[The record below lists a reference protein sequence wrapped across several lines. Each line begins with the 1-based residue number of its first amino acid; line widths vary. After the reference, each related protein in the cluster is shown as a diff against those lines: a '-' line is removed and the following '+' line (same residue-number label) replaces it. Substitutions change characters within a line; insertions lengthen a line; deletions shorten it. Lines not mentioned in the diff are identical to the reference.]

1 MYEFIILITKAYNF
15 LTSKKIN
22 MKKKILIIMALSLAI
37 VGCSKVSEQQP
48 IVTPKDKIDLA
59 QFASVAATDYGY
71 WHNYALDVTDSIW
84 WVDTTIGIDSVANA
98 MRIKLSAA
106 NSDFSG
112 VTKQDLDNM
121 LNSTLMQ
128 SYLGHIGD
136 DEVTF
141 CNYVRG
147 KLTEIYN
154 EETISEDLYDGL
166 YDVMDP
172 YKTYSQRVSAMSN
185 INTASLSTDE
195 ANLVIAMKSVLTSS
209 NQYWIDFEQSINGTG
224 RQLTKPGMGKLVDF
238 VALGFAA
245 FSTGGFGLIG
255 GLFISAACSS
265 AWSDT

>member
-1 MYEFIILITKAYNF
+1 MRKNVLIIL
-15 LTSKKIN
+15 LLSV
-22 MKKKILIIMALSLAI
+22 IM
-37 VGCSKVSEQQP
+37 VGCSKISEQKP
-48 IVTPKDKIDLA
+48 IVNKPDKIDLS

-106 NSDFSG
+106 NSDFSA
-112 VTKQDLDNM
+112 VTKQDIDAM

-136 DEVTF
+136 DEITF

-147 KLTEIYN
+147 KLTEVYN

-172 YKTYSQRVSAMSN
+172 YKTYSQRLSAMNS

-195 ANLVIAMKSVLTSS
+195 ANLVIAMKSILTSS
-209 NQYWIDFEQSINGTG
+209 NQYWIDFEQDISGTG
-224 RQLTKPGMGKLVDF
+224 RYLTKPGMGKLVDF
-238 VALGFAA
+238 CALSFAV
-245 FSTGGFGLIG
+245 FGTGGWGLIAG